1 MFLNSWMILSGNLT
15 PCFLGGA
22 IVASVG
28 FKAVKVR
35 FLEVQAMDKA
45 QSLLSGA
52 LVASSS

>member
-1 MFLNSWMILSGNLT
+1 MILSGNLT